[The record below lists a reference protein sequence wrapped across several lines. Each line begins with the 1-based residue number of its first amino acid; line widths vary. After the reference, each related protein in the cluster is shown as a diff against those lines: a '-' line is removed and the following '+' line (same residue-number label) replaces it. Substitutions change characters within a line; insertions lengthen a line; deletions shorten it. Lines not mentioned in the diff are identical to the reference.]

1 MLSTFVDCPSPL
13 GMEDGRIKDDQL
25 RTTTNLN
32 GLSDAPHGRLNYR
45 DGYGGWCPNQ
55 TRSGDETGPFYDQ
68 FIEVRLNTPVL
79 LKVIVTQGRYNGVE
93 KVERY
98 RIAYTPDIKNV
109 PLKWFRDEQNN
120 IVKVSNFNKLP
131 VSEIYKSNPLPLKKC
146 S

>member
-131 VSEIYKSNPLPLKKC
+131 VSEI
-146 S
+146 